1 MELTMDINNRV
12 LASTI
17 RQEILTLLSKQ
28 RTRTQLL
35 FHFNYLLASGE
46 LEGAKYFFQMLRLTN
61 TDQDLVQEIEH
72 KLKSLTKKEGN

>member
-1 MELTMDINNRV
+1 MDINNRV
-12 LASTI
+12 LASAI

-35 FHFNYLLASGE
+35 FHFNYLLATGE
-46 LEGAKYFFQMLRLTN
+46 VERAKYFYEMLKRVH

>member
-12 LASTI
+12 LSSVI
-17 RQEILTLLSKQ
+17 RSEILTLLSKQ

-35 FHFNYLLASGE
+35 FHFNYLLTSGE
-46 LEGAKYFFQMLRLTN
+46 LEGAKYFYEMLKRVH

-72 KLKSLTKKEGN
+72 KLKSLTKKEGC